1 MQNYAIIMHSYRCIV
16 KNVLYYHKK
25 KNFSEYE

>member
-16 KNVLYYHKK
+16 KNVLHYHKK